1 MTKMTIPTLT
11 PTQRV
16 LLIGVELRGT
26 TSMLMINDS
35 LDELEQLT
43 NTAGMSV
50 VGRMYQKL
58 RVPNPSTYIGS
69 GKITELIDLV
79 DTTAADV
86 VVFDSELSPRNQRE
100 LEKLLGDNT
109 QIIDRTAL
117 ILDIFA
123 SNANTREGGLQ
134 VELAQYEYRLPRLTR
149 QWKHLARQAGGASGR
164 TGSIGGVG
172 LRGPGEKQLEVDRR
186 EITRRITKL
195 KNELQKIRKHRAHH
209 RKRRQISK
217 VPVVAMVGYTNTG
230 KSTLLSRL
238 SDTDILIANRLFA
251 TLDPTTRRI
260 KWSGGPSFLLTDTVG
275 FIQKLPSTVI
285 AAFRATL
292 EEIIEAD
299 LLLHIVDVTHKCS
312 IDQGRVVMQTL
323 EEIGVPNIPI
333 ITVLNKIDMLNNMK
347 ISDELVNAFPDG
359 IPISGMSGCGIDKL
373 VAAIQNHLSASMIEV
388 TVSLPYV
395 NGNLIS
401 IFHQYGVAIHAEH
414 GEESVTLSG
423 ELPVSVA
430 QKFWRYRSQ

>member
-1 MTKMTIPTLT
+1 MTKMSIPTSI

-26 TSMLMINDS
+26 TSMLMITDS
-35 LDELEQLT
+35 LDELEQLA

-58 RVPNPSTYIGS
+58 SVPNPSTYIGS
-69 GKITELIDLV
+69 GKIAELIDLV

-195 KNELQKIRKHRAHH
+195 KNELQKVRKHRSHH

-230 KSTLLSRL
+230 KSTLLKRL

-260 KWSGGPSFLLTDTVG
+260 KWSGGRSFLLTDTVG

-292 EEIIEAD
+292 EEIVEAD

-312 IDQGRVVMQTL
+312 IDQSHVVMQTL
-323 EEIGVPNIPI
+323 EEIGVPSIPI
-333 ITVLNKIDMLNNMK
+333 ITVLNKIDMLNDMK
-347 ISDELVNAFPDG
+347 ISDELVNEFPDG
-359 IPISGMSGCGIDKL
+359 IPISGMSGHGVDKL
-373 VAAIQNHLSASMIEV
+373 VVAIQNHLSASMIEV
-388 TVSLPYV
+388 TVNLPYIK
-395 NGNLIS
+395 GDLIS
-401 IFHQYGVAIHAEH
+401 MFYQYGIAVHAEH
-414 GEESVTLSG
+414 GEEYVTLSG

-430 QKFWRYRSQ
+430 RKFWRYRS